1 MLSVPEGGDDLE
13 TMRLTLMGE
22 FELVISGR
30 QLRIP
35 HSAERVLT
43 YLALADRSVARAR
56 LAGVLWEDGSDQ
68 GAAKSLRTTLWRI
81 RHAGAN
87 VVLAS
92 DNRLRLCPEVTVDV
106 TDLTDLARRLIHQ
119 PDAEALARLPILVEC
134 VELLPDWDD
143 AWVVADRERYRLLRL
158 EALERAASALMER
171 CRLGDALIA
180 ALAAVHAGPLRESAR
195 RLMVQV
201 QIAQGNAAEAIH
213 SYREYRSLLRQEL
226 GLEPSPLIDQLIQ
239 PLTSPATVARHNHD
253 LWPTGGMRPECHD
266 ARARLWPSC
275 GGCRA
280 RRSSRWNFGSTDDRV
295 DRGRPGTRSA
305 SRARDE
311 HSWCLPGARG
321 VAAGPF
327 G

>member
-1 MLSVPEGGDDLE
+1 MGLTTVPYRQTSSDPEDSPEMADLI
-13 TMRLTLMGE
+13 LIGK
-22 FELVISGR
+22 FEVLVSGQ

-43 YLALADRSVARAR
+43 YLALADRPVARTR
-56 LAGVLWEDGSDQ
+56 LAGTLWRDCSELS
-68 GAAKSLRTTLWRI
+68 AAKSLRTTLWRI
-81 RHAGAN
+81 RRAGAN
-87 VVLAS
+87 FVRADDDCLGLCS
-92 DNRLRLCPEVTVDV
+92 DVTVDV
-106 TDLTDLARRLIHQ
+106 TDLTDLAKRLIHQ
-119 PDAEALARLPILVEC
+119 PDAEALARVPVLVDR
-134 VELLPDWDD
+134 VEVLPDWDD

-213 SYREYRSLLRQEL
+213 SYRQYRSLLRQEL

-239 PLTSPATVARHNHD
+239 PLASSATVARHNHGS
-253 LWPTGGMRPECHD
+253 WPTGGMRSERHD

-280 RRSSRWNFGSTDDRV
+280 RRSSRWNFRPTDDRV
-295 DRGRPGTRSA
+295 
-305 SRARDE
+305 
-311 HSWCLPGARG
+311 
-321 VAAGPF
+321 
-327 G
+327 